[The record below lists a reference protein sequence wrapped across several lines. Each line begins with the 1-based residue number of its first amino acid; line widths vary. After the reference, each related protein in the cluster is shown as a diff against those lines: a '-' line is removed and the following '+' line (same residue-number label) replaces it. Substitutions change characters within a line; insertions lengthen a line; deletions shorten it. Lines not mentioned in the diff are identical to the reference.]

1 MQQLQDLEGQD
12 VHMWDFARSQINDL
26 VVSPNG
32 QWLIVI
38 TQEKRI
44 RLYDIQ
50 KGEKERYGG
59 GPFTHSLLLPP
70 YQLSLIAFPSSKH
83 HSLEETDAI
92 TSLSVS
98 DDSRYL
104 LVNVASQEVHL
115 WDLDSRALVQK
126 YWYAQRVLA
135 SPARNRSPVVLCLG
149 SHVSRF

>member
-1 MQQLQDLEGQD
+1 
-12 VHMWDFARSQINDL
+12 MWDFARSQINDL

-50 KGEKERYGG
+50 KGEKERYCS
-59 GPFTHSLLLPP
+59 GPIHPLSVAAP
-70 YQLSLIAFPSSKH
+70 YQLSDCFLLRNTN
-83 HSLEETDAI
+83 SLEEMDAI
-92 TSLSVS
+92 TSLSIS

-115 WDLDSRALVQK
+115 WDLDSRTLVQK
-126 YWYAQRVLA
+126 YRYA
-135 SPARNRSPVVLCLG
+135 
-149 SHVSRF
+149 